1 VSPPRGSPPDTL
13 SVALNRER
21 LNGVTAPGEFS
32 ATGEFRVQL
41 ENDGSP
47 VHVHLRLD
55 GPLASVAETAGSNH
69 YLETNDRLL
78 VDVAVR
84 DIDSAVSGTLV
95 IVTGHGAVEE
105 TVHLTVDPPAPDD
118 PVTVDPSLVESSDAN
133 RRRAGSGSDARGSGE
148 STTRGGGESSARS
161 GGEPNTRRGGESS
174 ARSGG
179 ESNTRGGTANRAG
192 KASDAGGGTAAGGNG
207 TATLDG
213 LSDVAGRLRAPGERG
228 DGGVDAAL
236 ASLRASAV
244 DTGTLL
250 VVGFA
255 VVALA
260 LAVGLQLVVGSPLI
274 TAGVLAVLVA
284 VAAAGYIL
292 IAE

>member
-133 RRRAGSGSDARGSGE
+133 RRRAGSGSDARGSGRP
-148 STTRGGGESSARS
+148 TTRG
-161 GGEPNTRRGGESS
+161 GGESS